1 MKLLGFEI
9 SRVKKQG
16 ALQTVDN
23 RGWYRILESFTGA
36 WQNNVEVNRDTVLTY
51 SAVYACVSLISQ
63 DIGKMRVKLMQQ
75 MASGIWKEFTNA
87 AHSPVLRKPNH
98 YQTRVKFF
106 EWWITSK
113 LIFGNTYALKNRDQ
127 RGVVT
132 GLYILDPSRV
142 TVLVAPGGDVFYKL
156 ATDHLSGL
164 EAEVIVPAREIIHDI
179 MIALFHPLVGVSPIF
194 ACGLAATQGVN
205 IQTNSTNFFG
215 NMSRPSGILTA
226 PGAIS
231 NETAVRLKTHWDEN
245 YKGEFAGKVAVLG
258 DGLKYEPMS
267 VNAVDSQLIE
277 QLKWT
282 AENVCTAFHVP
293 PYKIGIGPM
302 PAYNNI
308 EALNQEYYSQC
319 LQSLI
324 ESAEIC
330 LDEGLELPSGY
341 GTEFDV
347 DALLRMDTATRYK
360 AHSDAI
366 GGGWLAPNEV
376 RRKEDLDPVEGG
388 DTPYLQVQNYSLAA
402 LNKRDQAGPP
412 VTPGQPTIP
421 APSTQESN
429 GDGPEKQAGIDSI
442 VVKFRRRVGERCAA

>member
-36 WQNNVEVNRDTVLTY
+36 WQQNVEINRDTVLSY
-51 SAVYACVSLISQ
+51 AAVYACVSLISQ

-75 MASGIWKEFTNA
+75 NANGIWREFSNA

-98 YQTRVKFF
+98 FQNRVKFF
-106 EWWITSK
+106 EYWIVSK
-113 LIFGNTYALKNRDQ
+113 LLFGNTYALKQRDN

-132 GLYILDPSRV
+132 ALYILDPSRV
-142 TVLVAPGGDVFYKL
+142 TVLVSPSGDVFYKL

-164 EAEVIVPAREIIHDI
+164 EQDVIVPAREIIHDL
-179 MIALFHPLVGVSPIF
+179 MNALFHPLIGVSPIY
-194 ACGLAATQGVN
+194 ACGLAATEGVK
-205 IQTNSTNFFG
+205 IQTNSTNFFA

-226 PGAIS
+226 PGAIN
-231 NETAVRLKTHWDEN
+231 NETATRLKAHWDEN

-258 DGLKYEPMS
+258 DGLEYKPMS

-293 PYKIGIGPM
+293 PYKIGVGAM

-324 ESAEIC
+324 ESAEIA
-330 LDEGLELPSGY
+330 LDEGLELPVGY
-341 GTEFDV
+341 GTEFDL
-347 DALLRMDTATRYK
+347 DGLLRMDTATRYK
-360 AHSDAI
+360 AHSEAI
-366 GGGWLAPNEV
+366 KGGWLAPDEA
-376 RRKEDLDPVEGG
+376 RRKEDYDPVEGG
-388 DTPYLQVQNYSLAA
+388 KTPYLQQQNYSLAA
-402 LNKRDQAGPP
+402 LAKRDAQEDPFAKGESAAALPSP
-412 VTPGQPTIP
+412 RPEANEP
-421 APSTQESN
+421 AKDQTERALLLLNMKS
-429 GDGPEKQAGIDSI
+429 PEMLLHA
-442 VVKFRRRVGERCAA
+442 